1 MRFQRIGSVLILAAL
16 SACVYTH
23 SVEAPDQVDTYNSF
37 LAVVAVEVAQD
48 YPSPMNGYL
57 GVLVPI
63 GWEADSVTYTG
74 PNSGSM
80 LYWEG
85 TVEFCEY
92 NYPSSSSDH
101 WIGFISDSSYSCN
114 QGDEYEITVT
124 IHTDSTLGFIDIAFL
139 GLGGQFGYIGDPCS
153 TTVEVVELNL
163 EQSTWGS
170 IKSDF
175 RFQ

>member
-1 MRFQRIGSVLILAAL
+1 MRLQKIWSVVILAAL
-16 SACVYTH
+16 SACVWTH
-23 SVEAPDQVDTYNSF
+23 SVEAPDQVDTYSSF
-37 LAVVAVEVAQD
+37 LAVVAVEIAED
-48 YPSPMNGYL
+48 YPTPLNGHL

-80 LYWEG
+80 SYSGWIEENLENW
-85 TVEFCEY
+85 
-92 NYPSSSSDH
+92 YPSSSSDH
-101 WIGFISDSSYSCN
+101 WIGFISDSSYPCN
-114 QGDEYEITVT
+114 QGDKYEITVT
-124 IHTDSTLGFIDIAFL
+124 IHTDSTLGFVDIAFL
-139 GLGGQFGYIGDPCS
+139 GMGSLLGHIGYPCS